1 MQAAPVHTGDVPALR
16 KGLAVLELLAADG
29 PLTLAEIQRRGA
41 LNKTMTF
48 RLIRVLRETG
58 YVRHDLESHRYS
70 LALKLLDLGGAVAAR
85 LDIVRVGQPLLD
97 QLRGEFGETINL
109 GVMDE
114 LHIVYVAMAESS
126 RPGLRIASRVGGLGC
141 LHSTSIGKAILA
153 FLPEPDRDALIS
165 KLVWTAVTPKTITN
179 LDDLRDELERTRLR
193 GYATDDEENEIGARC
208 VGVPILDG
216 AGLPLAG
223 VSVSGPAARMNDDAL
238 DAMSERLWEASRKIS
253 SNLGYSFTTANGAS
267 PHPRRVGEV

>member
-1 MQAAPVHTGDVPALR
+1 MQVASVRTGDVPALR
-16 KGLAVLELLAADG
+16 KGLAVLELLASDG

-58 YVRHDLESHRYS
+58 YVRRDMESHRYS
-70 LALKLLDLGGAVAAR
+70 LALKLLDLGGAVASR
-85 LDIVRVGQPLLD
+85 LDIVRAGQSLLN

-109 GVMDE
+109 GVMDDGRV
-114 LHIVYVAMAESS
+114 VYVAMAESS
-126 RPGLRIASRVGGLGC
+126 RPGLRMASRVGGSDC

-153 FLPEPDRDALIS
+153 FLPEPDRESTLANLT
-165 KLVWTAVTPKTITN
+165 WTAVTPKTITN
-179 LDDLRDELERTRLR
+179 LDDLRDELARTRLR
-193 GYATDDEENEIGARC
+193 GYATDDEENETGARC

-223 VSVSGPAARMNDDAL
+223 ISVSGPTARMNDDVL
-238 DAMSERLWEASRKIS
+238 DAMSIRLWEASREIS
-253 SNLGYSFTTANGAS
+253 SNLGYRFATADGAAT
-267 PHPRRVGEV
+267 HLRRAGEG

>member
-1 MQAAPVHTGDVPALR
+1 MQAAPVHNGDVPALR
-16 KGLAVLELLAADG
+16 KGLAVLELLASDG

-70 LALKLLDLGGAVAAR
+70 LALKLLNLGGAVTAR
-85 LDIVRVGQPLLD
+85 LNIVRVGQTLLD
-97 QLRGEFGETINL
+97 HLRGEFGETINL

-114 LHIVYVAMAESS
+114 DHVVYVAMAESS
-126 RPGLRIASRVGGLGC
+126 RPGLRMASRVGGHGC

-153 FLPEPDRDALIS
+153 FLPEPDREAL
-165 KLVWTAVTPKTITN
+165 LANLAWTAVTPKTITN
-179 LDDLRDELERTRLR
+179 LDDLRHELERTRLR
-193 GYATDDEENEIGARC
+193 GYATDNEENEIGARC

-216 AGLPLAG
+216 AGRPLAAI
-223 VSVSGPAARMNDDAL
+223 SISGPTARIDNGAL
-238 DAMSERLWEASRKIS
+238 GAMSERLWKASREIS
-253 SNLGYSFTTANGAS
+253 SRLGFDVATANGAS
-267 PHPRRVGEV
+267 PHPRRVGGV

>member
-1 MQAAPVHTGDVPALR
+1 
-16 KGLAVLELLAADG
+16 
-29 PLTLAEIQRRGA
+29 
-41 LNKTMTF
+41 MTF

-70 LALKLLDLGGAVAAR
+70 LALKLLDLGATAAAR
-85 LDIVRVGQPLLD
+85 LDIVRVGQSLLD

-114 LHIVYVAMAESS
+114 RHVVYVAMAESS
-126 RPGLRIASRVGGLGC
+126 RPGLRMASRVGGLGG

-153 FLPEPDRDALIS
+153 FLPEPDRAALIS
-165 KLVWTAVTPKTITN
+165 NLVWTAVTPKTITN

-216 AGLPLAG
+216 AGLPLAAI
-223 VSVSGPAARMNDDAL
+223 SISGPTVRIGDDAL
-238 DAMSERLWEASRKIS
+238 GAMSERLWDASRKIS
-253 SNLGYSFTTANGAS
+253 SNLGYSFAIANGAS
-267 PHPRRVGEV
+267 SQPRRVGEV